1 MPYAL
6 VPDNYT
12 LKKVT
17 PAQEAAV
24 HSKRRHDD
32 VVAFLSNETTPVLIG
47 ATGLI
52 AIAPILAELFFTAVG
67 DSGINLSD
75 KQKEVVKKGITQGA
89 LPGLLAKELEKTGQ
103 AIAPIAKFFRIGP

>member
-6 VPDNYT
+6 IPDNYT

-32 VVAFLSNETTPVLIG
+32 VVAVQSKETTPVLIG

-75 KQKEVVKKGITQGA
+75 KQKEAIKKAWLAGI
-89 LPGLLAKELEKTGQ
+89 PG
-103 AIAPIAKFFRIGP
+103 IGPVVIGQDLFKKYFGDDK